1 MKKLFILASVLFV
14 GLTLTACGSNNS
26 QDKTNASLKAE
37 NSSLRKA
44 ENESIVGSYKDDQD
58 GAAITLNSDHT
69 GRYVYADYVDSDTD
83 DQLTWKKDSNGTY
96 TITLQDS
103 NVTGSLTGKLEG
115 TKLILSG
122 DSNWNTEEFIKVKG
136 NLDLDKFLA
145 DKHRSSS
152 NESSSESTL
161 STTDVANKFA
171 QLKDIDQNEVNIYVH
186 PTDSPDVFRV
196 YCKAKDSDPEVDSI
210 VDHYFFNVKTNQIT
224 QGTR

>member
-1 MKKLFILASVLFV
+1 MKKMFTLASVLFV
-14 GLTLTACGSNNS
+14 GLALTACGSNNS
-26 QDKTNASLKAE
+26 SDKTNASLKVE
-37 NSSLRKA
+37 NSSLRKT

-58 GAAITLNSDHT
+58 GAAITLNDNGT
-69 GRYVYADYVDSDTD
+69 GRYVYADPTSTDTD
-83 DQLTWKKDSNGTY
+83 DQLNWKKNSDGSY
-96 TITLQDS
+96 TITLHDS
-103 NVTGSLTGKLEG
+103 NVTSPLTGKLDG
-115 TKLILSG
+115 SKLILSG
-122 DSNWNTEEFIKVKG
+122 DDNWNTEEFTKAKEK
-136 NLDLDKFLA
+136 LDLDKFLT